1 MSEPNHDSAAA
12 RTQCFALRGVQQY
25 GAAADLFAGA
35 TARFPNDPALA
46 FGLAQTRYEL
56 GYPAADLFA
65 RAQLAA
71 RPDWLAG
78 HKALAT
84 LNWTSGDRAHF
95 SDHLATACR
104 AQPGNAALWL
114 AWFSNLAQTRDW
126 PGALAVLAEAERH
139 LGAVAAIQVSR
150 LFVAVES
157 GAPEADQLITA
168 TAQFR
173 GDVSSL
179 CRIRHALRRG
189 DPARAE
195 AESLALTGG
204 PSAMLFWPYLSLAW
218 RLQSDARAE
227 WLDQPDRLIRSFDSG
242 VSAAELT
249 ELAQLLRSLHTA
261 AAPYLEQSVRNGT
274 QTDRSVL
281 LRHEAPLQQAKAR
294 LLQLIREYVAALPPP
309 DPTHP
314 LLGAPRGELL
324 IEGSWSVR
332 LTRQGHNVPHT
343 HALGWLSTA
352 FYLALPGAEQLGNPP
367 AGHIAFGTP
376 PPELGLAAARSR

>member
-25 GAAADLFAGA
+25 GAAADLCAGA

-65 RAQLAA
+65 RAQMLAPGNLDITRNHALALISERQIEPARALLAAQLAA

-78 HKALAT
+78 HKLLAT

-150 LFVAVES
+150 LLVAVES
-157 GAPEADQLITA
+157 G
-168 TAQFR
+168 
-173 GDVSSL
+173 
-179 CRIRHALRRG
+179 
-189 DPARAE
+189 
-195 AESLALTGG
+195 
-204 PSAMLFWPYLSLAW
+204 PSA
-218 RLQSDARAE
+218 E
-227 WLDQPDRLIRSFDSG
+227 WSTSQ
-242 VSAAELT
+242 
-249 ELAQLLRSLHTA
+249 TA
-261 AAPYLEQSVRNGT
+261 
-274 QTDRSVL
+274 
-281 LRHEAPLQQAKAR
+281 
-294 LLQLIREYVAALPPP
+294 
-309 DPTHP
+309 
-314 LLGAPRGELL
+314 
-324 IEGSWSVR
+324 
-332 LTRQGHNVPHT
+332 
-343 HALGWLSTA
+343 
-352 FYLALPGAEQLGNPP
+352 
-367 AGHIAFGTP
+367 
-376 PPELGLAAARSR
+376 